1 LTEGC
6 DFFFWIVGVLRLN
19 PRCQEY
25 YTCHGDDALFIARE
39 IIRTMS
45 VVKYLGANNTPS
57 TSLSQRVF
65 ETTLRE
71 LLLVRPY
78 HVEVYTK

>member
-1 LTEGC
+1 
-6 DFFFWIVGVLRLN
+6 
-19 PRCQEY
+19 
-25 YTCHGDDALFIARE
+25 
-39 IIRTMS
+39 MS